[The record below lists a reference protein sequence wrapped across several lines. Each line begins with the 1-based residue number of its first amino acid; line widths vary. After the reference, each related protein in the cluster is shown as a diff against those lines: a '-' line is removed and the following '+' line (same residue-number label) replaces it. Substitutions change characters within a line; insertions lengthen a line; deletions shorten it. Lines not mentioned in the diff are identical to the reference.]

1 VDMVLLL
8 SKPIHSSQQSPEQSV
23 LSHIDCFSQCEVMKL
38 EVIKNYQVH
47 PCVLTPCEFY
57 CIPFKY
63 LLFCCRTL
71 MGFVILETVY
81 GIHREYTIYSCC
93 IALLQGVTCSGRI
106 TTLQLT
112 WCCVTSVPVHSD
124 ILTWTL
130 IC

>member
-1 VDMVLLL
+1 MDMVLLL

-63 LLFCCRTL
+63 LLICCRTL
-71 MGFVILETVY
+71 MGLLFWKQCMGFTESTLYTVVAL
-81 GIHREYTIYSCC
+81 HCC
-93 IALLQGVTCSGRI
+93 RGLRVPAGLRRCSSRGVALLPCRCTR
-106 TTLQLT
+106 TF
-112 WCCVTSVPVHSD
+112 
-124 ILTWTL
+124 
-130 IC
+130 